1 MLIRA
6 RYNRVKTYK
15 FGYARVSSK
24 EQDTQI
30 QQDQLKGLVNE
41 VIFETV
47 SGKSIDNRPELQ
59 KLLAKLR
66 SGDEVIVTKLDRLAR
81 NTVDALNIADKL
93 KELGVALRFMDL
105 DSVDINSTMGRL
117 VYTVMASIAEMERKR
132 IKERCDDGRAKA
144 KAEGKHLGRN
154 KEINRNKVK
163 LMLKNGLN
171 QTQVAKQ
178 LDCSR
183 MTISRIMKEEA

>member
-1 MLIRA
+1 M
-6 RYNRVKTYK
+6 K
-15 FGYARVSSK
+15 FGYCRVSTD
-24 EQDTQI
+24 EQETAI
-30 QQDQLKGLVNE
+30 QEQQLSGLVDE
-41 VIFETV
+41 VVLEKA
-47 SGKSIDNRPELQ
+47 SGKNMTARPEL
-59 KLLAKLR
+59 KALIAKLR
-66 SGDEVIVTKLDRLAR
+66 VGDEIIVTKLDRLAR
-81 NTVDALNIADKL
+81 STVDALSIADQL
-93 KELGVALRFMDL
+93 KDKGVALRFLDL

-117 VYTVMASIAEMERKR
+117 VYSVMASIAEMERKR

-183 MTISRIMKEEA
+183 MTISRIMKEVA

>member
-1 MLIRA
+1 M
-6 RYNRVKTYK
+6 K

-24 EQDTQI
+24 EQDTTI
-30 QQDQLKGLVNE
+30 QQKQLSGLVDE
-41 VIFETV
+41 ILFEKV
-47 SGKSIDNRPELQ
+47 SGSSIDNRPELQ

-66 SGDEVIVTKLDRLAR
+66 KGDEVIVTKLDRLAR
-81 NTVDALNIADKL
+81 NTIDALSIADKL
-93 KELGVALRFMDL
+93 KDLGVALRFMDL

-154 KEINRNKVK
+154 KEISRSKVK

-171 QTQVAKQ
+171 QTQIAKQ

-183 MTISRIMKEEA
+183 MTINRILKEVA